1 MNIVHF
7 NETKLVESHFSFSL
21 SLSVSKKKNLEKTA
35 NGASVLGKPSSATT
49 TAAAAAPKRRRNAT
63 RRPQGQLR
71 AIVGDHRRE
80 AVGPTS
86 RGGGSGP
93 GLLHRSEDPKSTRV
107 PNPPGLR
114 VPFRP
119 LRRDRIS
126 SRLCSLC
133 PSRWSQQ
140 PHRRQRLHRS
150 LQTQGLFC
158 LFTFLP
164 FLYIYSFHL
173 IFWLYGHVF
182 LF

>member
-7 NETKLVESHFSFSL
+7 NETKLVESHFSLSL
-21 SLSVSKKKNLEKTA
+21 SLSLSKKKNLEKTA

-49 TAAAAAPKRRRNAT
+49 AAAAPKRRRNAT

-107 PNPPGLR
+107 PNPLGLR

-119 LRRDRIS
+119 LRQDRIS
-126 SRLCSLC
+126 SRLCS
-133 PSRWSQQ
+133 
-140 PHRRQRLHRS
+140 RRLLFIYFFLPINRS
-150 LQTQGLFC
+150 LLQD
-158 LFTFLP
+158 
-164 FLYIYSFHL
+164 SVWL
-173 IFWLYGHVF
+173 ICCWVCVCAFQLIDLCCRIGF
-182 LF
+182 G